1 MMSVNN
7 SYALFPSELSRY
19 LMAQLEVNIC
29 DYDLFFS
36 EGVISTDIIVRD
48 ILSNRPPTFDSL
60 YDGTPAEVTLSTSCN
75 NRDEMIEKE
84 LAD

>member
-1 MMSVNN
+1 MSVNN

-48 ILSNRPPTFDSL
+48 ILSNRSPIFDSL
-60 YDGTPAEVTLSTSCN
+60 YVGTPAEVTLSTSCK
-75 NRDEMIEKE
+75 NRHEMIEKE
-84 LAD
+84 LAE